1 MLLWKDGR
9 MGHHVPLTAQLVADL
24 FLAIEQDDPL
34 AARLATQALARR
46 IGVSAAVA
54 LAAAL
59 IADRSLPPEQTSHL
73 PAWNPALVR
82 CA

>member
-1 MLLWKDGR
+1 MES
-9 MGHHVPLTAQLVADL
+9 HPPLTAQLVADL

-34 AARLATQALARR
+34 AARLATQALAKR
-46 IGVSAAVA
+46 IGVSAAIA

-59 IADRSLPPEQTSHL
+59 IADRTLPSDEPSRL
-73 PAWNPALVR
+73 SARNAGLVR

>member
-1 MLLWKDGR
+1 
-9 MGHHVPLTAQLVADL
+9 MGCHLPLTAQLVADL

-34 AARLATQALARR
+34 AARLATQALAKR

-73 PAWNPALVR
+73 PAWNPTLVR